1 MPLALELAA
10 NSINI
15 LSPAELAT
23 ELAHSL
29 DQLATTM
36 RHIPNRHRSI
46 RAAFETS
53 WQQLSSSEQ
62 SVFQKLSTF
71 RGSFSREAA
80 QAVANTSLP
89 ILTNLVNK
97 SFIRFRQESKR
108 YETHELMRQFGEEK
122 LMRSDNQTKR
132 TKQRHSAYF
141 AEKLEQWAKE
151 VKGAQQ
157 QKAFQEMAINS
168 ENIRLAWHWAV
179 DHEQV
184 EFLAQAID
192 GPGFLHQ
199 WQGRYLEGVELY
211 RTACQMLRMVAVRT
225 SDLNELLLKALTWH
239 ALFMH
244 DLGQAESA
252 IALFKEALKVKEDK
266 PRSSSH
272 PQIRAAAQ
280 AFLWHSLGKTMLHG
294 SMRNKA
300 KIYLDKSLAVYES
313 LEDIWELGQV
323 YNSLGI
329 LARELGDYPVAK
341 ELTEKS
347 LVLRKEIS
355 DQRGLAN
362 SLGWLGLIAMDMGE
376 LDQSE
381 AFTLQQLALNR
392 ELNSSLGVASSL
404 ERLGLLHLFRG
415 QFKSAQNKFED
426 RLAILN
432 NLGIQQKIEF
442 TTIWLGI
449 AHFNRGMY
457 HKAQECA
464 QTSLSMVEETG
475 NLYAIGH
482 AKMLLGYTKLALGEI
497 DQARTHL
504 NSCIELFQQLGQR
517 DELSQAWAWMSYV
530 ELAHAKFQVAQTCL
544 TTCLRT
550 ALDIRTLLP
559 VMEALPAIAKLLVV
573 QEEPELAIEIHTMA
587 MQIPGL
593 AKSIAFQ
600 DLVGQPHIVATELLP
615 SEVVATAQER
625 GRQRELWE
633 TTAEL
638 LMHFTETL
646 H

>member
-1 MPLALELAA
+1 
-10 NSINI
+10 
-15 LSPAELAT
+15 
-23 ELAHSL
+23 
-29 DQLATTM
+29 
-36 RHIPNRHRSI
+36 
-46 RAAFETS
+46 
-53 WQQLSSSEQ
+53 
-62 SVFQKLSTF
+62 
-71 RGSFSREAA
+71 
-80 QAVANTSLP
+80 
-89 ILTNLVNK
+89 
-97 SFIRFRQESKR
+97 
-108 YETHELMRQFGEEK
+108 
-122 LMRSDNQTKR
+122 
-132 TKQRHSAYF
+132 
-141 AEKLEQWAKE
+141 
-151 VKGAQQ
+151 
-157 QKAFQEMAINS
+157 
-168 ENIRLAWHWAV
+168 
-179 DHEQV
+179 
-184 EFLAQAID
+184 
-192 GPGFLHQ
+192 
-199 WQGRYLEGVELY
+199 
-211 RTACQMLRMVAVRT
+211 
-225 SDLNELLLKALTWH
+225 
-239 ALFMH
+239 
-244 DLGQAESA
+244 
-252 IALFKEALKVKEDK
+252 
-266 PRSSSH
+266 
-272 PQIRAAAQ
+272 
-280 AFLWHSLGKTMLHG
+280 
-294 SMRNKA
+294 
-300 KIYLDKSLAVYES
+300 
-313 LEDIWELGQV
+313 
-323 YNSLGI
+323 
-329 LARELGDYPVAK
+329 
-341 ELTEKS
+341 
-347 LVLRKEIS
+347 
-355 DQRGLAN
+355 
-362 SLGWLGLIAMDMGE
+362 
-376 LDQSE
+376 
-381 AFTLQQLALNR
+381 
-392 ELNSSLGVASSL
+392 
-404 ERLGLLHLFRG
+404 
-415 QFKSAQNKFED
+415 
-426 RLAILN
+426 LN
-432 NLGIQQKIEF
+432 NLGIQQEIGF